1 MKICPNCNE
10 SNGDNNAKCFKCGAE
25 LPMTK
30 KDTASNKSS
39 TRIQLP
45 SATPVVR
52 RNSEKISNL
61 AAVVVIMGII
71 IGVITGL
78 LYRTSATSDLMRSFN
93 WFLFIGAVVGAVCLA
108 IILMALSYVAKAIEE
123 K

>member
-1 MKICPNCNE
+1 MKICPNCHE
-10 SNGDNNAKCFKCGAE
+10 TNGDNNTKCFNCGAT
-25 LPMTK
+25 LPVTKIEKTEKQTETITK
-30 KDTASNKSS
+30 KS
-39 TRIQLP
+39 
-45 SATPVVR
+45 
-52 RNSEKISNL
+52 NSEKISNL
-61 AAVVVIMGII
+61 AAIVVVFGII
-71 IGVITGL
+71 IGVIAGL

>member
-10 SNGDNNAKCFKCGAE
+10 TNGDSNVKCFHCGAA
-25 LPMTK
+25 LPVTQIEPTK
-30 KDTASNKSS
+30 KQAGAIAKK
-39 TRIQLP
+39 P
-45 SATPVVR
+45 
-52 RNSEKISNL
+52 NSQKISDL
-61 AAVVVIMGII
+61 AAIVVVIGII
-71 IGVITGL
+71 AGVIAGL
-78 LYRTSATSDLMRSFN
+78 LYRTSSVSNLLKSFN